1 MLKLEWLEGFA
12 VFAEHLNF
20 THAARVLHI
29 SQPALHA
36 QIRKLSEVLGVTL
49 YGREGRRLRLT
60 TEGEEVL
67 RFARQTRERSEAFV
81 ERLRT
86 GHSRQPLVLAAG
98 EGALLYLLGDAIKA
112 FAARGPAPLRL
123 LTRDRDGTV
132 QALRRGE
139 AHMGVA
145 VLDPVPDD
153 LKGRVLAEI
162 PQALVMPR
170 THPLARRR
178 TISVAALADLPL
190 VLPPQ
195 GRPQREVLAR
205 AVAAEGGRLRPSV
218 EATGWELAI
227 HFVTLGLGLAVVNG
241 CCRLPRGLVG
251 RVVPGLPRVRYQ
263 VLHRPDAEGHAGL
276 GALRQAL
283 HEHRDDWRGRRSV
296 AAAPPVGRTGA
307 RAHPQKRPA
316 TDRPA
321 TDPS

>member
-20 THAARVLHI
+20 THAARALHI

-36 QIRKLSEVLGVTL
+36 QIRKLGEALGVAL

-60 TEGEEVL
+60 AEGEEVL
-67 RFARQTRERSEAFV
+67 RFARQMRERSESFV

-98 EGALLYLLGDAIKA
+98 EGAFLYLLGDAIKA

-123 LTRDRDGTV
+123 LNRDRDGTIR
-132 QALRRGE
+132 ALRRGE
-139 AHMGVA
+139 AHVGVA

-153 LKGRVLAEI
+153 LEGRVLAEI

-170 THPLARRR
+170 AHPLAQRR
-178 TISVAALADLPL
+178 TISVAALAELPL

-195 GRPQREVLAR
+195 GRPQREMLEQ
-205 AVAAEGGRLRPSV
+205 AVAAEGGRLRAAV

-227 HFVTLGLGLAVVNG
+227 HFVGLGLGLAVVNG

-251 RVVPGLPRVRYQ
+251 RVVPQLPRVRYQ
-263 VLHRPDAEGHAGL
+263 VLHRADAQGYGGL
-276 GALRQAL
+276 AALLEAL
-283 HEHRDDWRGRRSV
+283 HEHRDDWRTRRSV
-296 AAAPPVGRTGA
+296 AAAA
-307 RAHPQKRPA
+307 PA
-316 TDRPA
+316 G
-321 TDPS
+321 